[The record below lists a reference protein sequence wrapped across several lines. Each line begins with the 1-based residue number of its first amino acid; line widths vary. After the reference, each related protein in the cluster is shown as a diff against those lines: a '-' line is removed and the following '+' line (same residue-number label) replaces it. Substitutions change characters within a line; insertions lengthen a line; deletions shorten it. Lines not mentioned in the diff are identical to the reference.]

1 MKHRCP
7 ICKTP
12 TDSNEHAKF
21 PFCSERCR
29 LHDLGNW
36 ASEKYVVSDPVFDM
50 SEIEAGEEPDTH
62 KAPEEDED
70 FKGFPKPDDTIH

>member
-12 TDSNEHAKF
+12 TDSETNADF

-29 LHDLGNW
+29 DRDLGNW
-36 ASEKYVVSDPVFDM
+36 ATEKYVVSEPVFDM
-50 SEIEAGEEPDTH
+50 SELETESASAKQD
-62 KAPEEDED
+62 AEEDED